1 MEDKFQRG
9 REKVLDKLEF
19 PTDVVLDL
27 PKIIVVGNKE
37 ITIENHKGIMTFDN
51 NMIKINS
58 RIGAVIV
65 EGEKFEILFI
75 GDNTITI
82 SGIFRAI
89 SYEG

>member
-9 REKVLDKLEF
+9 REKVLDKLDF

-37 ITIENHKGIMTFDN
+37 ITIENHKGIMVFDN

-82 SGIFRAI
+82 SGIFRGI

>member
-9 REKVLDKLEF
+9 REKVLNKLEF

-37 ITIENHKGIMTFDN
+37 ITIENHKGIMAFDN

-65 EGEKFEILFI
+65 MGEKFEILFI
-75 GDNTITI
+75 GENTITI
-82 SGIFRAI
+82 SGIFKKI
-89 SYEG
+89 SYEA